1 MTIKGLN
8 LFNNY
13 GAKCVH
19 LCPWEEECTS
29 SSWRNSKMYILG
41 TIANLQIDMA
51 SYKINE
57 NGAAAKVRILVELE
71 IL

>member
-1 MTIKGLN
+1 
-8 LFNNY
+8 
-13 GAKCVH
+13 
-19 LCPWEEECTS
+19 
-29 SSWRNSKMYILG
+29 MYILG

-57 NGAAAKVRILVELE
+57 NGAVAKVRILVELE